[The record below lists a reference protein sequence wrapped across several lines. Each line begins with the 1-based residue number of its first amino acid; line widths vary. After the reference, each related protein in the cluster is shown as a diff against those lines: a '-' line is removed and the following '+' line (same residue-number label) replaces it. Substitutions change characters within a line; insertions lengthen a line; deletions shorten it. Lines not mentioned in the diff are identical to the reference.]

1 MLVRQ
6 LALGRELTGGATTTF
21 SRRSA
26 FFKADAQFL
35 CRADDLRLDLTN
47 ASTAT
52 HGTKREFG
60 ARLN

>member
-35 CRADDLRLDLTN
+35 CRADDLR
-47 ASTAT
+47 
-52 HGTKREFG
+52 
-60 ARLN
+60 ARLDQRVYGNSWHKAEVP